1 MEETNY
7 LSNFKTEKEMKEA
20 LKTIR
25 KVAND
30 YYRVNPLKFKKMGY
44 EVDDLELIIHEHL
57 LIKFHNTGFMVNS
70 LTNLNYMC
78 KMSMNA
84 VLRNIDL
91 KFGRE
96 LTQEEK
102 EDKHLNIIRKEVVRV
117 DSLSE
122 IVGDYYEDENTSN
135 LEDKIM
141 ADNID
146 YEEICSSN
154 IRIENIC
161 NMLKN
166 KNPDY
171 VTVFKIST
179 YLNDGINLI
188 NNDIIE
194 TRIFE
199 LFSDLLVDNVNDDI
213 SNIDKN
219 DINIEKINNL
229 SEIRNKIITDSVN
242 KYNVDNLSDF
252 EKEFL
257 LLKHS
262 DIEKYRDRLETNLLL
277 TKEKYDKRLK
287 QNPNLEPLDVMNK
300 NINKIIDEKVKNYIK
315 VEKEK
320 FIKSKTNSYKKEQE
334 NKFKDLIS
342 INRKRIK
349 IDDIINRLGIN
360 ITKKGYEDTYKTMC
374 KLIQSDN
381 L

>member
-7 LSNFKTEKEMKEA
+7 LSNFKTEKEMREA

-30 YYRVNPLKFKKMGY
+30 YYRGNPLKFKKMGY

-57 LIKFHNTGFMVNS
+57 LIKFHNTGFMVS
-70 LTNLNYMC
+70 SITNLNYMC
-78 KMSMNA
+78 KMSMNT

-102 EDKHLNIIRKEVVRV
+102 EDNHLNIIRKEVIKV

-122 IVGDYYEDENTSN
+122 LLGKYDDDDSSNPENKYMVDGIN
-135 LEDKIM
+135 LE
-141 ADNID
+141 
-146 YEEICSSN
+146 EVCSSN
-154 IRIENIC
+154 IRIENFC

-171 VTVFKIST
+171 VTIFKVDT

-199 LFSDLLVDNVNDDI
+199 LFSDLLVDDVNNDI
-213 SNIDKN
+213 SNIDRN
-219 DINIEKINNL
+219 DINIEKINDL

-242 KYNVDNLSDF
+242 KYNVDNLSNF

-257 LLKHS
+257 LSKHN

-277 TKEKYDKRLK
+277 TEEKYNKRLK
-287 QNPNLEPLDVMNK
+287 QNPNLEPLDVINK

-320 FIKSKTNSYKKEQE
+320 FIKSKTNLYKKEQE

>member
-7 LSNFKTEKEMKEA
+7 LSNFKTEKEMREA

-30 YYRVNPLKFKKMGY
+30 YYRGNPLKFKKMGY

-91 KFGRE
+91 KFGKE

-102 EDKHLNIIRKEVVRV
+102 EDNHLNIIRKEVIKV

-122 IVGDYYEDENTSN
+122 LLGKYDDDDSSNPENKYMVDGIN
-135 LEDKIM
+135 LE
-141 ADNID
+141 
-146 YEEICSSN
+146 EVCSSN
-154 IRIENIC
+154 IRIENFC

-171 VTVFKIST
+171 VTIFKVDT

-188 NNDIIE
+188 NNDVIE

-199 LFSDLLVDNVNDDI
+199 LFSDLLVDDVNNDI
-213 SNIDKN
+213 SNIDRN
-219 DINIEKINNL
+219 DINIEKINDL

-242 KYNVDNLSDF
+242 KYNVDNLSNF

-257 LLKHS
+257 LSKHS

-277 TKEKYDKRLK
+277 TEEKYNKRLK
-287 QNPNLEPLDVMNK
+287 QNPNLEPLDVINK

>member
-7 LSNFKTEKEMKEA
+7 LSNFKTEKEMREA

-30 YYRVNPLKFKKMGY
+30 YYRGNPLKFKKMGY

-57 LIKFHNTGFMVNS
+57 LIKFHNTGFMVS
-70 LTNLNYMC
+70 SITNLNYMC
-78 KMSMNA
+78 KMSMNT

-102 EDKHLNIIRKEVVRV
+102 EDNHLNIIRKEVIKV

-122 IVGDYYEDENTSN
+122 LMGKYDDDDSSNPENKYMVDGTN
-135 LEDKIM
+135 LE
-141 ADNID
+141 
-146 YEEICSSN
+146 EVCSSN
-154 IRIENIC
+154 IRIENFC

-171 VTVFKIST
+171 VTIFKVDT

-188 NNDIIE
+188 NNDVIE

-199 LFSDLLVDNVNDDI
+199 LFSDLLVDDVNNDI
-213 SNIDKN
+213 SNIDRN
-219 DINIEKINNL
+219 DINIEKINDL

-242 KYNVDNLSDF
+242 KYNVDNLSNF

-257 LLKHS
+257 LSKHS

-277 TKEKYDKRLK
+277 TEEKYNKRLK
-287 QNPNLEPLDVMNK
+287 QNPNLEPLDVINK

-320 FIKSKTNSYKKEQE
+320 FIKSKTNLYKKEQE

>member
-7 LSNFKTEKEMKEA
+7 LSNFKTEKEMREA

-30 YYRVNPLKFKKMGY
+30 YYRGNPLKFKKMGY

-91 KFGRE
+91 KFGKE

-102 EDKHLNIIRKEVVRV
+102 EDNHLNIIRKEVIKV

-122 IVGDYYEDENTSN
+122 LLGKYDDDDSSNPENKYMVDGIN
-135 LEDKIM
+135 LE
-141 ADNID
+141 
-146 YEEICSSN
+146 EVCSSN
-154 IRIENIC
+154 IRIENFC

-171 VTVFKIST
+171 VTIFKVDT

-188 NNDIIE
+188 NNDVIE

-199 LFSDLLVDNVNDDI
+199 LFSDLLVDDVNNDI
-213 SNIDKN
+213 SNIDRN
-219 DINIEKINNL
+219 DINIEKINDL

-242 KYNVDNLSDF
+242 KYNVDNLSNF

-257 LLKHS
+257 LSKHS

-277 TKEKYDKRLK
+277 TEEKYNKRLK
-287 QNPNLEPLDVMNK
+287 QNPNLEPLDVINK

-320 FIKSKTNSYKKEQE
+320 FIKSKTNLYKKEQE

>member
-7 LSNFKTEKEMKEA
+7 LSNFKTEKEMREA

-30 YYRVNPLKFKKMGY
+30 YYRGNPLKFKKMGY

-57 LIKFHNTGFMVNS
+57 LIKFHNTGFMVS
-70 LTNLNYMC
+70 SITNLNYMC
-78 KMSMNA
+78 KMSMNT

-102 EDKHLNIIRKEVVRV
+102 EDNHLNIIRKEVIKV

-122 IVGDYYEDENTSN
+122 LLGKYDDDDSSNPENKYMVDGIN
-135 LEDKIM
+135 LE
-141 ADNID
+141 
-146 YEEICSSN
+146 EVCSSN
-154 IRIENIC
+154 IRIENFC

-171 VTVFKIST
+171 VTIFKVDT

-188 NNDIIE
+188 NNDVIE

-199 LFSDLLVDNVNDDI
+199 LFSDLLVDDVNNDI
-213 SNIDKN
+213 SNIDRN
-219 DINIEKINNL
+219 DINIEKINDL

-242 KYNVDNLSDF
+242 KYNVDNLSNF

-257 LLKHS
+257 LSKHS

-277 TKEKYDKRLK
+277 TEEKYNKRLK
-287 QNPNLEPLDVMNK
+287 QNPNLEPLDVINK

-320 FIKSKTNSYKKEQE
+320 FIKSKTNLYRKEQE